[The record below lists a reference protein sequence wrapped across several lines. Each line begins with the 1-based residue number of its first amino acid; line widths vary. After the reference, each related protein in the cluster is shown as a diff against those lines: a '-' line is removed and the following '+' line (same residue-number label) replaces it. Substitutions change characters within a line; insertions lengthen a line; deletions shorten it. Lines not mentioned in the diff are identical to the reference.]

1 MVRRIFVEKIKGFD
15 VEAGKLLEDIRTD
28 LMIPGLKGL
37 RVVNRYDIEN
47 LDEETYQM
55 ARTSVFSEPAIDLYY
70 EEDLP
75 LGHEEQAF
83 ATWYLPGQYDQR
95 ADSAV
100 QCIKLIQPE
109 ANPVIRFARVV
120 CVTGKINEE
129 ELVNI

>member
-15 VEAGKLLEDIRTD
+15 VEAGKMLEDIRTD

-37 RVVNRYDIEN
+37 RIVNRYDIEN

-75 LGHEEQAF
+75 LGHE
-83 ATWYLPGQYDQR
+83 
-95 ADSAV
+95 
-100 QCIKLIQPE
+100 
-109 ANPVIRFARVV
+109 
-120 CVTGKINEE
+120 
-129 ELVNI
+129 